1 MRLSFLMQ
9 RPIRSLLIIFP
20 LLLAPLHVGAK
31 QTAEDVI
38 ETSNSW
44 WSTGGTASQ
53 DGAFT
58 AVSSS
63 LIGWGVGGIVAIAIV
78 TALFGSESGSS
89 SSHSH

>member
-1 MRLSFLMQ
+1 MRFIFPFL
-9 RPIRSLLIIFP
+9 RPIASLVIP
-20 LLLAPLHVGAK
+20 LTILFAPLHITAK
-31 QTAEDVI
+31 ESVSDVI
-38 ETSNSW
+38 ETSNNW
-44 WSTGGTASQ
+44 WSTGGTATQ

-78 TALFGSESGSS
+78 AALFGSESGSS